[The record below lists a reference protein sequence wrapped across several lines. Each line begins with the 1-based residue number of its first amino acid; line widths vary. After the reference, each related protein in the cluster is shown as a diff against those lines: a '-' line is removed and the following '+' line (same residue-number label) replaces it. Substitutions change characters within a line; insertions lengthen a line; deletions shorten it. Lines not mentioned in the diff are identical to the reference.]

1 LASNCPPL
9 SPNSFEAEYQDTV
22 VYRWLNDSRVWG
34 VDIPALL
41 RQQKIN
47 DVLRKLSPTWTSL
60 GYGIET
66 NSVSRSLP
74 KIYQQVLKEELQQ
87 N

>member
-1 LASNCPPL
+1 
-9 SPNSFEAEYQDTV
+9 
-22 VYRWLNDSRVWG
+22 VWG
-34 VDIPALL
+34 VNIPALL

-74 KIYQQVLKEELQQ
+74 NIYQQVLKEELQQ